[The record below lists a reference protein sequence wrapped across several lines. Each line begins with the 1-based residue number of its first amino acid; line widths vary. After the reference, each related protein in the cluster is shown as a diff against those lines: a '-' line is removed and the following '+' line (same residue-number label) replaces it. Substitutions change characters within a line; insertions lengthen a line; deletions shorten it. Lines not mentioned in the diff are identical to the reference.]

1 MRYLLSIIALFAL
14 LISASASPLTTT
26 PYLQGLTLST
36 CGANYP
42 ILGNGSGN
50 TPICGSGALGAAAY
64 SVATV
69 TLGSTTMTLGSTYG
83 TIAGAINLSGTLS
96 FGVLSPTS
104 LGASPTTIT
113 GLTNDS
119 SIVGNNDYLIV
130 YSAAAGAIQ
139 KATISSVVSSGVAG
153 VSSLNGLTGS
163 LSIIAGTDIAVS
175 AAGFGVTVNFAI
187 PGSSSGITTFASANA
202 SATNYT
208 LTAPAASGT
217 LSLLGLAE
225 TFTALKT
232 FNNSDLCILGSSTG
246 CTTFTS
252 ANASATAYTITLP
265 AASGTLN
272 LYNSATLQASPSNP
286 TGTTNTTGVMMGL
299 GGTCKLT
306 PTYSTRVQIW
316 FIGDI
321 GSSAAADGGV
331 FTAYYGTST
340 APGNGVSV
348 TGTAVNGPISS
359 IAQSA
364 NANPR
369 IPFTSGGIITG
380 LTPGTAYW
388 FDLYLAANGGGTA
401 TALNLNCTAFEF

>member
-69 TLGSTTMTLGSTYG
+69 TLGSTTMTLGSTYT
-83 TIAGAINLSGTLS
+83 TIAGNILFSGTLS
-96 FGVLSPTS
+96 FGVLSSAS

-163 LSIIAGTDIAVS
+163 LSIVAGTDIAVS

-208 LTAPAASGT
+208 ITAPTASGT

-252 ANASATAYTITLP
+252 ANASATAYTVTLP
-265 AASGTLN
+265 AASGTFN
-272 LYNSATLQASPSNP
+272 IYNSAALAATNLSNP
-286 TGTTNTTGVMMGL
+286 TGTTSTAGVMMGF
-299 GGTCKLT
+299 GSTCTIT
-306 PTYSTRVQIW
+306 PKYSTRIYVAFQ
-316 FIGDI
+316 GAL
-321 GSSAAADGGV
+321 SNA
-331 FTAYYGTST
+331 TASDVSFVGATYGTGT
-340 APGNGVSV
+340 APINGAAV
-348 TGTAVNGPISS
+348 TGTAIGNQPSSNVNL
-359 IAQSA
+359 AA
-364 NANPR
+364 YR
-369 IPFTSGGIITG
+369 VPFNVGGVVTG
-380 LTPGTAYW
+380 LTAGTPYWLDLTLGVASAGTA
-388 FDLYLAANGGGTA
+388 
-401 TALNLNCTAFEF
+401 NLLGVSCSAFEL